1 MQKAEVIC
9 LVIRYDTSRPI
20 YEQIV
25 VYIVKELASGQ
36 LEAGEKLPSQRNLA
50 QELDVNPNT
59 VQRSYREMEM
69 QGLVETKR
77 GLGTY
82 VTESESRINEISDS
96 LSRNIVTEF
105 IEQMRFLGY
114 DDDEIAGKLEQELEH
129 NGKI

>member
-59 VQRSYREMEM
+59 VQRAYREMEM

-77 GLGTY
+77 GLGTF

-114 DDDEIAGKLEQELEH
+114 DDREIAGKLEQELEH
-129 NGKI
+129 NGKS